1 MVNQL
6 FQLKTYRRIV
16 LKIKITFSGGLSI
29 NLPNSQDIVKGGV
42 LNIRGALDALV
53 RKHGQI
59 LADELFDGEDLK
71 EGLALLINGRNVL
84 SLPKKYQTLLN
95 DKDEIII
102 TTQLEGG

>member
-1 MVNQL
+1 M
-6 FQLKTYRRIV
+6 
-16 LKIKITFSGGLSI
+16 KIKIIFSGGLSM
-29 NLPNSQDIVKGGV
+29 NLPNNQDIVEGNV

-53 RKHGQI
+53 QKYGQI
-59 LADELFDGEDLK
+59 LAEELFNGEDLK

-84 SLPKKYQTLLN
+84 SLPKNYQTLLN